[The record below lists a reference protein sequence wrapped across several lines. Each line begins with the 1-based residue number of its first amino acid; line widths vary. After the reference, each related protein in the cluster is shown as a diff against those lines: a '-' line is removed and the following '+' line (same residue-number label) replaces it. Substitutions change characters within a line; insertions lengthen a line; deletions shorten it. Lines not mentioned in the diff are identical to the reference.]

1 MKFILFL
8 QVILLN
14 LVVIVPAEAE
24 TLYNQ
29 PESKDS
35 VLIKAHGLR
44 DAYKFDK
51 ALKLY
56 QQYCEYDSASNQA
69 LSGAAFCAFQLGMLN
84 KSRTYYQK
92 LLLHDST
99 NRQALNQLA
108 AIAAKM
114 KQYHLVRDLYQKL
127 LVLDSSNAFYHKQM
141 GMACEKLDKFREATM
156 HLRHALMLNEKDTD
170 AALKLANIS
179 YKLEQYPDALST
191 LKSALGHSPDNIAL
205 LRLMLKSYYRIDSTF
220 KVMSTGVKLL
230 SMGDTTNNILKM
242 TGMAFFNIKAYQK
255 AIELLTLLPED
266 QKTPSILYYLGIS
279 YREQFYLEKSRDAF
293 DKAIKKGMPPHYE
306 RYFIHKSLTQLQL
319 NDHQGAVETCIR
331 GLEITKND
339 ALLFHLARAYDS
351 WYKDKTPAIRYYQ
364 KYLRSPDAAPLYREY
379 SERRLK
385 NLRETEHFNAPDTL
399 SGN

>member
-14 LVVIVPAEAE
+14 LIVIVPAEAE
-24 TLYNQ
+24 SLYKQ
-29 PESKDS
+29 TESKDS
-35 VLIKAHGLR
+35 LLIKANELR
-44 DAYKFDK
+44 DTYKFDK

-56 QQYCEYDSASNQA
+56 QQYFEYDSVSNQA

-92 LLLHDST
+92 LLTLDST
-99 NRQALNQLA
+99 NRQALNQSA

-114 KQYHLVRDLYQKL
+114 KQYNQARSFYQKL
-127 LVLDSSNAFYHKQM
+127 LLLDSSNAFYHKQL
-141 GMACEKLDKFREATM
+141 GMVCEKLDKLREARL
-156 HLRHALMLNEKDTD
+156 HLRYALTLNEKDTD

-179 YKLEQYPDALST
+179 YKLEKYPDALST
-191 LKSALGHSPDNIAL
+191 LKSAIGYSPDNIAM
-205 LRLMLKSYYRIDSTF
+205 LRLMHKTYYRIDSSF

-242 TGMAFFNIKAYQK
+242 TGMAFFHIKAYQK

-279 YREQFYLEKSRDAF
+279 YREQFYLEKSKDAF
-293 DKAIKKGMPPHYE
+293 DKAIKKGIPIHYE

-319 NDHQGAVETCIR
+319 NDNQGAVETCIR

-364 KYLRSPDAAPLYREY
+364 KYLSSPEAVPLYSEY

-385 NLRETEHFNAPDTL
+385 NLRETEHFNTPDSL
-399 SGN
+399 SIN